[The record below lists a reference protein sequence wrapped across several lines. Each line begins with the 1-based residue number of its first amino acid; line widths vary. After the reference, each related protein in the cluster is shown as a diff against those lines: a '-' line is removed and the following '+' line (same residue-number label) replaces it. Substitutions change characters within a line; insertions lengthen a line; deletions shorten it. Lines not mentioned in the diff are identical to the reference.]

1 MNLTIKT
8 FILSIYI
15 TLVADLAACIVHNN
29 QTLKYGTTEMEPIE
43 KTNPKNQNIELGKVS
58 WYRNYQEALQKSKET
73 GKPVLLFFQE
83 IPGCATCVNY
93 GRNVLSHPLMVD
105 LIENEFIPLAI
116 YNNRPGADAEIL
128 RRYNEPSWNNPVAHF
143 IDETGKDIIPKLED
157 NYEPASMLLKIREAL
172 AKKNIK
178 EPGYVSLLEKD
189 ITLLFG
195 YTKTKIYETPCF
207 WSGETSLAQQKSVIS
222 TEAGFIDSKEVVK
235 IVYDPA
241 ISTDKELDEYAMQQG
256 FYTIESSRGFRAD
269 KDPQYYLK
277 QSAFRYLPLSPVQ
290 RTKINQAIPY
300 GVNAE
305 LFLSPTQLSWYKN
318 DKLKKL
324 AAPDNYTKDIITTWG
339 KLNESLQQKQ

>member
-1 MNLTIKT
+1 
-8 FILSIYI
+8 
-15 TLVADLAACIVHNN
+15 
-29 QTLKYGTTEMEPIE
+29 
-43 KTNPKNQNIELGKVS
+43 
-58 WYRNYQEALQKSKET
+58 LQKSKET

-256 FYTIESSRGFRAD
+256 FYTIESSTGFRAD

>member
-1 MNLTIKT
+1 MDLLNKNVHKLAGLLILIGLTACS
-8 FILSIYI
+8 FQNNRVI
-15 TLVADLAACIVHNN
+15 TAEN
-29 QTLKYGTTEMEPIE
+29 ME
-43 KTNPKNQNIELGKVS
+43 KTNPQKQNIELGKVS
-58 WYRNYQEALQKSKET
+58 WHRNYKDALQKSKET

-116 YNNRPGADAEIL
+116 YNNRPCSDAEIL
-128 RRYNEPSWNNPVAHF
+128 KLYNEPSWNNPVARF
-143 IDETGKDIIPKLED
+143 VDETGKDIIPKLED
-157 NYEPASMLLKIREAL
+157 NYEPVSMLFKIKETL
-172 AKKNIK
+172 ANKNIK
-178 EPGYVSLLEKD
+178 EPKYINLLEKD
-189 ITLLFG
+189 INLLFG

-222 TEAGFIDSKEVVK
+222 TEAGFVDSKEVVK
-235 IVYDPA
+235 IVYDPT
-241 ISTDKELDEYAMQQG
+241 ISTEKELDEYANQQG
-256 FYTIESSRGFRAD
+256 FYTIESSTGFRTD

-277 QSAFRYLPLSPVQ
+277 QTAFRYLPLSPAQ

-300 GVNAE
+300 GENVE
-305 LFLSPTQLSWYKN
+305 QYLSPTQLGWFKN
-318 DKLKKL
+318 DKLKES